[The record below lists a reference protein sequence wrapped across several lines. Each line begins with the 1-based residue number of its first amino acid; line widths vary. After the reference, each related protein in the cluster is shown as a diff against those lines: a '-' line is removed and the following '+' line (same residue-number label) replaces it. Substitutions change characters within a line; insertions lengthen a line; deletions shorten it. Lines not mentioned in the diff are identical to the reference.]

1 MEARLNLAVL
11 VKLVPDTEASLKI
24 GEDRKYIS
32 TADVN
37 FVLNPYDEYAVE
49 EALKLK
55 EKFGGTVTV
64 ISLGGDEA
72 VKALRNSLA
81 MGADEGIHVK
91 NPGGLDMLGVAK
103 ALSNSLKDKG
113 YDLIFAGR
121 QAVDDDC
128 GAIGPM
134 VATLLDIPH
143 VSTVTK
149 LEVESDKLTAERE
162 FEGGVERFELQLP
175 ALITAQK
182 GLNEP
187 RYASLKGIMMAKK
200 KKIEEVDIEPVP
212 AKTEV
217 TQLNYPPVRPPGK
230 IVGEGVEAVPEL
242 VRLLKEEAKVL

>member
-1 MEARLNLAVL
+1 LNLAVL

-24 GEDRKYIS
+24 REDRKYIS
-32 TADVN
+32 TADLN
-37 FVLNPYDEYAVE
+37 FVLNPFDEYAVE
-49 EALKLK
+49 EALLQKAK
-55 EKFGGTVTV
+55 HGGTVTA
-64 ISLGGDEA
+64 ISLGEDMA

-81 MGADEGIHVK
+81 MGADEAIHVK
-91 NPGGLDMLGVAK
+91 NPGGLDLLGVAK
-103 ALSNSLKDKG
+103 VLAAVLKDRE
-113 YDLIFAGR
+113 YDLIFAGK

-149 LEVESDKLTAERE
+149 LEVGTDKLTAERE
-162 FEGGVERFELQLP
+162 FEGGVERFEAPLP

-200 KKIEEVDIEPVP
+200 KKIEEIEAEPIP

-217 TQLNYPPVRPPGK
+217 VQLTYPPVRPPGK
-230 IVGEGVEAVPEL
+230 IVGEGSEAVPEL
-242 VRLLKEEAKVL
+242 IKLLKEEAKVL